1 MGSLVIEGG
10 ITVAEPPATAPAD
23 GIEAI
28 VIPAG
33 RAVVTIHRGPYDS
46 LSESYQQIER
56 WMRDQ
61 GLTAAGA
68 PRETYLTDPGD
79 HPDPATWETEIV
91 QPVR

>member
-1 MGSLVIEGG
+1 MGSLVIESG
-10 ITVAEPPATAPAD
+10 ITVAEPPSTALAD
-23 GIEAI
+23 GIEAL

-33 RAVVTIHRGPYDS
+33 RAVVTVHCGSYDA
-46 LSESYQQIER
+46 LPGSYQQIEK

-61 GLTAAGA
+61 GLSAAGA

-91 QPVR
+91 QPV